1 MSLVDDSHNEAPA
14 GLGPREP
21 SGLVRE
27 RLVSRLTDPEA
38 FACGWVVAPAG
49 SGKSRLLAHVA
60 KAYPGPV
67 AWCGTP
73 DPAPRTEAALTR
85 WIGSCLPTAAEPET
99 VDDLAE
105 ALSVG
110 ADPVLVVLDDAHLFE
125 GSDAETA
132 LSALIAKGLP
142 LLRLAIASRVNL
154 DLDLSRLRVSGKLVE
169 IGPDDL
175 RFRTWEVEELF
186 RDVYRQP
193 LMPEDV
199 AALARRTA
207 GWAAYL
213 QLFFL
218 ATARK
223 PQAERRRMLASL
235 LSRPRLVSEYLG
247 RQVLSDL
254 SSELQDFLIRT
265 SVLRRP
271 SGPLCDRLLGRTGS
285 EQVLAE
291 LERRQL
297 FTERVDEESYRYHT
311 VLLSYLDAKLAETLG
326 SARAGEEHRKAGE
339 LLESEGW
346 NEDAL
351 AAYAKADDWD
361 GVARILGVPGGS
373 AHELGDA
380 WIDALPPAVVESDSL
395 LLEVRSRRALA
406 GGNLAE
412 AVQVLRDAENVA
424 VSLHVAARCRAQREH
439 IQSWSEADR
448 TPPDDWNGL
457 IRRATQRHPV
467 EAFREATVLPGVTGR
482 FAEGVTA
489 ALAGD
494 LRAALRVLRG
504 VAKHPDAIPVLAA
517 GSLLAVVL
525 IGPAA
530 GRPAGTEEVEA
541 VREEVEASK
550 VPWLSRLTRAAVAAI
565 QLPDE
570 ETFDDLA
577 EACRREGDRWGEA
590 LLSMIAG
597 LGLAARGM
605 PRAADT
611 LERTARSFGELGAGV
626 LEATALSYAAL
637 AASREGSTDV
647 ASRLATEA
655 RSLASLLE
663 APLASGVAALALGGL
678 SHDER
683 MLQRAREVLE
693 PAGGWEPHRLLAG
706 QAAEARPSEPEP
718 VTVSANGV
726 SHEQDGAVSAVVEL
740 RCLGGFSLAIRGTP
754 VDDGAA
760 KPMERALLHLLALR
774 ANEAVHREA
783 LIEALWPDADPD
795 AGLHRLQVAVSS
807 LRRLVG
813 AAGGEGGAL
822 ISREGDAYRLVL
834 PEGSFND
841 LEQFEQA
848 VDRAGRARSQA
859 EPDAEKQALQD
870 AIAAYRGPLLPGD
883 GPAEWA
889 IADRR
894 RLQAAVTDSAARLG
908 ALMLQ
913 EDQPAA
919 AADAARSGLAIDR
932 YRDDLWKVLIEA
944 SERAGNYADAG
955 QARRAYEAV
964 LEELGV

>member
-1 MSLVDDSHNEAPA
+1 MSLVDESDNAAPA

-38 FACGWVVAPAG
+38 FALGWVVAPAG

-60 KAYPGPV
+60 TAYPGPV

-73 DPAPRTEAALTR
+73 DPAPRTEAAFTK
-85 WIGSCLPTAAEPET
+85 WIGGCLPSPAEPKT
-99 VDDLAE
+99 VDELAE
-105 ALSVG
+105 ILSVG
-110 ADPVLVVLDDAHLFE
+110 TEPVLVVIDDAHLFE
-125 GSDAETA
+125 GSDAEAA
-132 LSALIAKGLP
+132 LSALIGKGLP
-142 LLRLAIASRVNL
+142 VLRLAMASRVNL

-199 AALARRTA
+199 GALARRTA

-271 SGPLCDRLLGRTGS
+271 SGHLCDRLLGRTGS
-285 EQVLAE
+285 EEVLAE

-297 FTERVDEESYRYHT
+297 FTERIDEESYRYHT
-311 VLLSYLDAKLAETLG
+311 VLLSYLDAKLVETLG
-326 SARAGEEHRKAGE
+326 SAEAGEEHRKAGQ

-361 GVARILGVPGGS
+361 AVARILGLTSGS
-373 AHELGDA
+373 ARELGDA
-380 WIDALPPAVVESDSL
+380 WIEALPPAVVESDSL

-406 GGNLAE
+406 AGNLLE

-424 VSLHVAARCRAQREH
+424 VSLHVATRCRAQREH
-439 IQSWSEADR
+439 IQAWSEADR
-448 TPPDDWNGL
+448 PVPDDWTGVV
-457 IRRATQRHPV
+457 RRATQRHPI

-482 FAEGVTA
+482 FAEGATA
-489 ALAGD
+489 MLAGD

-504 VAKHPDAIPVLAA
+504 VANHPEAPPVLAA
-517 GSLLAVVL
+517 GALLAVAVV
-525 IGPAA
+525 GPAV
-530 GRPAGTEEVEA
+530 GRPASPEEVESM
-541 VREEVEASK
+541 REEVEASN

-565 QLPDE
+565 QMPDE
-570 ETFDDLA
+570 EVFDDLA
-577 EACRREGDRWGEA
+577 EACRREGDSWGEA
-590 LLSMIAG
+590 LISLIAG
-597 LGLAARGM
+597 VGLAARGM

-611 LERTARSFGELGAGV
+611 IERAARSFGELGAGV
-626 LEATALSYAAL
+626 VEAMALGYAAL
-637 AASREGSTDV
+637 AASREGNAEVTG
-647 ASRLATEA
+647 RLATEA
-655 RSLASLLE
+655 RTLASLLE
-663 APLASGVAALALGGL
+663 VPLASGVAALAQGVL
-678 SHDER
+678 SQDER
-683 MLQRAREVLE
+683 ELRRAREVLE
-693 PAGGWEPHRLLAG
+693 PAGGWEPHWLLSG
-706 QAAEARPSEPEP
+706 QDGQRAPSEPEP
-718 VTVSANGV
+718 VVVSTNG
-726 SHEQDGAVSAVVEL
+726 STHEVEL
-740 RCLGGFSLAIRGTP
+740 RCLGGFSLAIHGTP
-754 VDDGAA
+754 VDEGAA

-783 LIEALWPDADPD
+783 LIESLWPDADPD

-807 LRRLVG
+807 LRRLVA

-841 LEQFEQA
+841 IDHFEQA
-848 VDRAGRARSQA
+848 VDRAGRGRAQGDS
-859 EPDAEKQALQD
+859 DAEKQALQD
-870 AIAAYRGPLLPGD
+870 AISAYRGPLLPGD

-889 IADRR
+889 IAARR
-894 RLQAAVTDSAARLG
+894 RLQGAVTDSAARLG
-908 ALMLQ
+908 TLLLE

-919 AADAARSGLAIDR
+919 AADTARAGLAIDR
-932 YRDDLWKVLIEA
+932 FRDDLWKVLIEA

-955 QARRAYEAV
+955 QARRAYEEV